1 MNQQMQTTEENTTKN
16 FYLGGFNI
24 GLDPD
29 DQMEL
34 NKALAKNTSDLAKGS
49 VQLGAESIGFAN
61 AMIDAPL
68 NQGTRDSDYYGP
80 IDGFNRIF
88 SNKVSKF
95 FSKFTLIFINILFD
109 DCFNF
114 LFFKT

>member
-34 NKALAKNTSDLAKGS
+34 NQALAKNTSDLAKGS

-88 SNKVSKF
+88 SNMLGYSVTKKR
-95 FSKFTLIFINILFD
+95 
-109 DCFNF
+109 
-114 LFFKT
+114 

>member
-1 MNQQMQTTEENTTKN
+1 MNQQMQTTEDNTTKN

-34 NKALAKNTSDLAKGS
+34 NQALAKNTSDLAKGA
-49 VQLGAESIGFAN
+49 VQTGIETVGFVN
-61 AMIDAPL
+61 ALVDAPL

-80 IDGFNRIF
+80 IDGIKRIF
-88 SNKVSKF
+88 SHYVR
-95 FSKFTLIFINILFD
+95 LQW
-109 DCFNF
+109 
-114 LFFKT
+114 